1 MLKGMKVLWPEHF
14 DYYSLMVM
22 KETDTES
29 SFNSEM
35 QNEPVNTKDCIF
47 NIAILRYWT
56 DKYGS
61 VEEFMR
67 YMRNRVLIYIGCDPS
82 LGDHADSGDF
92 SAIVVIA
99 YDPERGIFYVLEVD
113 VDRRR
118 PSETIERIID
128 YAKKYEVIKVGVEV
142 NQFQVLMAD
151 DLRRRADEENIRMPM
166 ARVTNTSNKRMRI
179 ESLQPLFES
188 ERIQIS
194 RKHYALIEELQY
206 FPKGKHD
213 DALDALEIAI
223 RTATGCT
230 ARFGIRSI

>member
-1 MLKGMKVLWPEHF
+1 
-14 DYYSLMVM
+14 
-22 KETDTES
+22 
-29 SFNSEM
+29 
-35 QNEPVNTKDCIF
+35 
-47 NIAILRYWT
+47 
-56 DKYGS
+56 
-61 VEEFMR
+61 
-67 YMRNRVLIYIGCDPS
+67 
-82 LGDHADSGDF
+82 
-92 SAIVVIA
+92 VVIA